1 MFSWDSNRVFT
12 LELQTSPHDH
22 SKTQQSGAES
32 EGSSLNGWRKHIKAG
47 ENCARLT
54 LAEHQHKSSGAEHH
68 ILEAGSRMGHH
79 SNAQM
84 VSQRDDGA
92 APQLCPSLLKVLR
105 LVLPRS

>member
-32 EGSSLNGWRKHIKAG
+32 EGSSFNGWRKHIKAG
-47 ENCARLT
+47 ENCVRLT

-68 ILEAGSRMGHH
+68 ILE
-79 SNAQM
+79 
-84 VSQRDDGA
+84 DGA